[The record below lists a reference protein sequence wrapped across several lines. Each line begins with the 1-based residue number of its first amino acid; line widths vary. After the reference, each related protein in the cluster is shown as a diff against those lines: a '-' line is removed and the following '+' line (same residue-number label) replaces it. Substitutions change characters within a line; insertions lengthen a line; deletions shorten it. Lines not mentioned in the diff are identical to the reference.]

1 METFILEV
9 TLGVVATNL
18 LNTVREAKN
27 KAINFKAILSDLETT
42 IIKLVPKVSRIEQL
56 SEELG
61 DLPKAEIQQL
71 KLELGRATQLVSKCK
86 EIAWWDYCNKHR
98 YSNKL
103 HQLRATLRRL
113 IEMELPVGHA
123 EDHMQILTELR
134 NIRLTNAACFLLL
147 MWRLNPG
154 LKYKDLVERDGNG
167 SSRISENGTKVVRVA
182 SSGGFKRIVLS
193 ASSWIISFFNMRWRF
208 CVYRNLKSHIG

>member
-1 METFILEV
+1 MEALILEL

-27 KAINFKAILSDLETT
+27 KAINFKAVLADLETT

-86 EIAWWDYCNKHR
+86 EIAWWNYCNKYR

-134 NIRLTNAACFLLL
+134 NIRVTNATCFLLIL
-147 MWRLNPG
+147 WRLNIPG
-154 LKYKDLVERDGNG
+154 LKHKDFVERNGDG
-167 SSRISENGTKVVRVA
+167 SSWISENE
-182 SSGGFKRIVLS
+182 
-193 ASSWIISFFNMRWRF
+193 
-208 CVYRNLKSHIG
+208 KSHWIDYLVVYIVFVVNMYKMLHVLDIDYICEIIG

>member
-1 METFILEV
+1 MEALILEL

-27 KAINFKAILSDLETT
+27 KAINFKAVLADLETT

-86 EIAWWDYCNKHR
+86 EIAWWNYCNKYR

-134 NIRLTNAACFLLL
+134 NIRDF
-147 MWRLNPG
+147 
-154 LKYKDLVERDGNG
+154 VERNGDG
-167 SSRISENGTKVVRVA
+167 SSWISENGTKVVRVA
-182 SSGGFKRIVLS
+182 SFGGFKRVVLS
-193 ASSWIISFFNMRWRF
+193 ASSWIISFFNLRWRF
-208 CVYRNLKSHIG
+208 CGYRNLKSHIG

>member
-113 IEMELPVGHA
+113 IEMELPVRHA

-134 NIRLTNAACFLLL
+134 NIR
-147 MWRLNPG
+147 
-154 LKYKDLVERDGNG
+154 YKDLVVRDGNG
-167 SSRISENGTKVVRVA
+167 PSRISENGTKVVRVA

-193 ASSWIISFFNMRWRF
+193 ASSWIISFFNLRWRF